1 MIDYVGFSEKKHPG
15 QYKTE
20 TLKTDGSFFLKISN
34 FVEEKNEM
42 QQNY

>member
-1 MIDYVGFSEKKHPG
+1 MIDYVGFSEKNIRDNIKR
-15 QYKTE
+15 K
-20 TLKTDGSFFLKISN
+20 LKTDGSFFLKISN